1 MSEND
6 WIDNLGTPDDQH
18 IDNTNH
24 KSYFR
29 YEWPD
34 ALDNA
39 FTIGLGIVVGLCV
52 IIMVS
57 ILFDM

>member
-1 MSEND
+1 MSEID
-6 WIDNLGTPDDQH
+6 WIDKLGTPDDQH
-18 IDNTNH
+18 IDNKNH
-24 KSYFR
+24 NSYFH